1 MSNYTNIQKQE
12 AKQEEENLK
21 HLPFNIQWLD
31 SSYQQTCL
39 PDSPWQK
46 ILDDLE
52 PSLADKVRQQFS
64 NPERRQ
70 ILIELLGKLFQ
81 WKLFRTEP
89 DTPTIILPPTMPEEH
104 RRKLENE
111 AKSWL
116 QIQTHKSALE
126 IGAAVTED
134 EDINHLSND
143 MKNFLEYTYQI
154 VRKSLER
161 YLYQVQQKEQ
171 LKHEEQKSQEISKK
185 KAQDQLTGGTKL
197 RSILRDA
204 KLNSKQLPII
214 DEFQSTPYPLSSQYS
229 DIVSSSVVAILKRDP
244 RRIIFIREKLF
255 GQQLPISLRQFIWT
269 ECLLRFEKK
278 PFDYDL
284 SFVELQTRREFA
296 AGVTRG
302 KTELKLINPSHSPV
316 SNLIENA
323 VIETYSKVHAL
334 HPYLEEHHL
343 RFTIKIL
350 NVLYTYKKDY
360 EPYFI
365 YWLLPFQ
372 LSYRDEKNKDEEI
385 YVIAMHLD
393 LFVRHCFPK
402 WGNVFTIASKIMTD
416 LSTNDAEFYD
426 HLKTISKIRT
436 KVNPKDFVTEII
448 SLESKQSGSATQ
460 YAKELMS
467 DPVIFLRKWIG
478 EMFFGILNTNS
489 ALYLWDQFFM
499 IKWNTTYI
507 EHATKAILYLLRD
520 RFMYATD
527 YDQLRKVFLDEP
539 CLLHTADVQAAFV
552 HLALKNAD
560 PKYIPAMN
568 QRFYPSKP
576 IIPRIDDNRQIPN
589 KKKAYLETVGI
600 KDISLTLAIPA
611 NLAITGGTRPEFD
624 IKSIIVEI
632 QIYGAGE
639 KLGDVSTGSLPVLR
653 GKDSTISNW
662 QRITVDIPN
671 DKLVLSIKEAR
682 PSHMPTRIQALV
694 IVRQRVNILNL
705 VTIGH
710 CRFPLYIPQK
720 IGNLDTWD
728 VTFGPVTRALHA
740 GMPPVSIDM
749 IPEVP
754 KAFVSDKIGP
764 GSSISLVVFDPK
776 AEQHF
781 SQVNRSAETPAK
793 FFQ

>member
-1 MSNYTNIQKQE
+1 
-12 AKQEEENLK
+12 
-21 HLPFNIQWLD
+21 
-31 SSYQQTCL
+31 
-39 PDSPWQK
+39 
-46 ILDDLE
+46 
-52 PSLADKVRQQFS
+52 
-64 NPERRQ
+64 
-70 ILIELLGKLFQ
+70 
-81 WKLFRTEP
+81 
-89 DTPTIILPPTMPEEH
+89 
-104 RRKLENE
+104 
-111 AKSWL
+111 
-116 QIQTHKSALE
+116 
-126 IGAAVTED
+126 
-134 EDINHLSND
+134 
-143 MKNFLEYTYQI
+143 
-154 VRKSLER
+154 
-161 YLYQVQQKEQ
+161 
-171 LKHEEQKSQEISKK
+171 
-185 KAQDQLTGGTKL
+185 
-197 RSILRDA
+197 
-204 KLNSKQLPII
+204 
-214 DEFQSTPYPLSSQYS
+214 
-229 DIVSSSVVAILKRDP
+229 
-244 RRIIFIREKLF
+244 
-255 GQQLPISLRQFIWT
+255 
-269 ECLLRFEKK
+269 
-278 PFDYDL
+278 
-284 SFVELQTRREFA
+284 
-296 AGVTRG
+296 
-302 KTELKLINPSHSPV
+302 
-316 SNLIENA
+316 
-323 VIETYSKVHAL
+323 
-334 HPYLEEHHL
+334 
-343 RFTIKIL
+343 
-350 NVLYTYKKDY
+350 
-360 EPYFI
+360 
-365 YWLLPFQ
+365 
-372 LSYRDEKNKDEEI
+372 
-385 YVIAMHLD
+385 
-393 LFVRHCFPK
+393 
-402 WGNVFTIASKIMTD
+402 
-416 LSTNDAEFYD
+416 
-426 HLKTISKIRT
+426 
-436 KVNPKDFVTEII
+436 
-448 SLESKQSGSATQ
+448 
-460 YAKELMS
+460 
-467 DPVIFLRKWIG
+467 
-478 EMFFGILNTNS
+478 MFFGILNTNS

-781 SQVNRSAETPAK
+781 SQ
-793 FFQ
+793 